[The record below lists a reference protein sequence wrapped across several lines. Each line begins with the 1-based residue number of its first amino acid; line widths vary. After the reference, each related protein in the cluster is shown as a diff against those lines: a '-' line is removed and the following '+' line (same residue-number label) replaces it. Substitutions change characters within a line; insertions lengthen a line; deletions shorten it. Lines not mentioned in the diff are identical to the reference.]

1 MSQSTKT
8 RKAAATKE
16 YHSDGGEVTGEPTM
30 LDIMKELT
38 RMQNKS
44 DRAKKQHNDR
54 LDSMT
59 ALTQLPMT
67 ALTQLSTH
75 IETSMKAVSEMNEK
89 IAELTVSVARE
100 SADKQALAADLE
112 TAKMKCTLLE
122 MKVDKIERRL
132 ETLDEERRLLNI
144 VIDGIPESD
153 TKHIKP
159 TIGELVQD
167 LGLSFGINDT
177 DSGYR
182 LGAKQPTGKPR
193 SALVKLKT
201 ATQKGE
207 IFSNVHKLANNRT
220 WKGLHL
226 NDDLPPNQQAERQD
240 ARSIAALG
248 RAKGVAC
255 KQRGSSVVIEGKGLL
270 FEATTDCDFGCGL
283 TLAQRDRIRSTG
295 FPPEKNSWG
304 DTSAPKACSEWGVW
318 VWVPPP
324 ENFYFRT
331 PGDAFSEHLRA

>member
-44 DRAKKQHNDR
+44 DRAKNQHNDR
-54 LDSMT
+54 LDSIT
-59 ALTQLPMT
+59 YPTFN
-67 ALTQLSTH
+67 S
-75 IETSMKAVSEMNEK
+75 TSMKAVSEMNEK

-132 ETLDEERRLLNI
+132 ETLDEERRCLNI

-177 DSGYR
+177 DSVYR

-207 IFSNVHKLANNRT
+207 IFSNVPKLANNRT

-295 FPPEKNSWG
+295 FPPEKNLWGGG
-304 DTSAPKACSEWGVW
+304 DTSAPKARSEQGVWVW